1 MARPPTGRKRIF
13 FLSYNF
19 LLRVQKESTNLTT
32 HTHDY
37 LIPFVLRRPTKQL
50 RFLGKLPKG
59 TDRLGDEVIFT
70 FNDGEALY
78 LSLSPLNIYI
88 YIHIIFIIFII
99 FVVRSSLLR
108 YGTKICTLFFTF
120 RIWRHLMYCSC
131 GQCIATYLP

>member
-1 MARPPTGRKRIF
+1 MAWPPTGRKRIF
-13 FLSYNF
+13 LSSNF

-32 HTHDY
+32 HTHGY
-37 LIPFVLRRPTKQL
+37 FIPFVLRRLTKQL

-88 YIHIIFIIFII
+88 YTYYFYYFL
-99 FVVRSSLLR
+99 FFLSDLLF
-108 YGTKICTLFFTF
+108 YDTVQKICTLF
-120 RIWRHLMYCSC
+120 
-131 GQCIATYLP
+131 LPSAFGGT